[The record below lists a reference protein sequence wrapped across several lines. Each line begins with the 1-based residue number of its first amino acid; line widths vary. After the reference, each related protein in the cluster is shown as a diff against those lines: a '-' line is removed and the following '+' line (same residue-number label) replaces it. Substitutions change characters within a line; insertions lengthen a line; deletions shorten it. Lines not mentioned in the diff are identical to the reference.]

1 MLDSISEKQTDQH
14 PRAAGPDAPG
24 GIPAE
29 EATGVVSGTV
39 PAAAA
44 RPDSDRE
51 NTASTADHSAPAD
64 DDTVAPADNDTALAE
79 PDPAAQAAAGAESDL
94 LSAPPMKSDSQTFAR
109 AFGDFATGFSQRELW
124 LSLGW
129 QDIKQRY
136 RRSVLGPFWI
146 TIATGLQAAA
156 MGILYSMLLDQ
167 PLREFLPYVTVGLIV
182 WNVINASILEGADV
196 FIANEGLIKQ
206 LPSALSVHIY
216 RLVWRQLLFFA
227 HNMVI
232 YLVML
237 AAFGVWEDVNWA
249 SLLAIPAIL
258 LLFLNSM
265 WVSIVFGIFSTRYRD
280 IAPILGSTTLM
291 LFVLT
296 PVMWTTST
304 LENQMGAGSE
314 RARLVELVPTFH
326 YLEIVRAPLLGEPQ
340 ALRHW
345 VIVGVITL
353 VGWVVA
359 ILAMKQF
366 RSRVPYWV

>member
-1 MLDSISEKQTDQH
+1 
-14 PRAAGPDAPG
+14 
-24 GIPAE
+24 
-29 EATGVVSGTV
+29 VSSTV

-44 RPDSDRE
+44 RPDSVSDVSPVRTEESHAHSADSQASLDETPSDESRVRSEESPVQSNENPVSPDKNQDENPAPKE
-51 NTASTADHSAPAD
+51 NTAAP
-64 DDTVAPADNDTALAE
+64 TETGSVAVA
-79 PDPAAQAAAGAESDL
+79 
-94 LSAPPMKSDSQTFAR
+94 APPVSDSQTFHR
-109 AFGDFATGFSQRELW
+109 ASRDFRDGFAQRELW

-156 MGILYSMLLDQ
+156 MGVLYATLLGQ
-167 PLREFLPYVTVGLIV
+167 PLKSYLPYVTVGLIV
-182 WNVINASILEGADV
+182 WNVISASILEGSEV

-206 LPSALSVHIY
+206 LPSALSVHVY
-216 RLVWRQLLFFA
+216 RLVWRQMLFFA

-232 YLVML
+232 YLVLL
-237 AAFGVWEDVNWA
+237 AAFGIWENLSWS
-249 SLLAIPAIL
+249 SLLVIPAIV

-280 IAPILGSTTLM
+280 IAPILSSTTLM

-296 PVMWTTST
+296 PVMWTTSN
-304 LENQMGAGSE
+304 LQSQIGGNHD
-314 RARLVELVPTFH
+314 RARLAELVPTFH

-345 VIVGVITL
+345 VIVGAITM
-353 VGWVVA
+353 VGWIVA
-359 ILAMKQF
+359 IFAMKQY

>member
-1 MLDSISEKQTDQH
+1 MLGSISEKKTEQH
-14 PRAAGPDAPG
+14 DSGTPADTPG
-24 GIPAE
+24 GIPAVSG
-29 EATGVVSGTV
+29 AGVVSGTV

-44 RPDSDRE
+44 RPDSDPDQGAVSPEESRVRSE
-51 NTASTADHSAPAD
+51 SDEQ
-64 DDTVAPADNDTALAE
+64 DTATEQTAVPAQTPE
-79 PDPAAQAAAGAESDL
+79 DPDRDLL
-94 LSAPPMKSDSQTFAR
+94 LSAPPLVSDSQTFAR
-109 AFGDFATGFSQRELW
+109 AFRDFRTGFAQRELW

-167 PLREFLPYVTVGLIV
+167 PLQEFLPYVTVGLIV
-182 WNVINASILEGADV
+182 WNVINASILEGSEV

-206 LPSALSVHIY
+206 LPSALSVHVY
-216 RLVWRQLLFFA
+216 RLVWRQFLFFA

-237 AAFGVWEDVNWA
+237 AAFSVWRDIGPGT
-249 SLLAIPAIL
+249 LLAIPAIA

-296 PVMWTTST
+296 PVMWTTDT

-345 VIVGVITL
+345 VIVGAITL
-353 VGWVVA
+353 VGWIVA
-359 ILAMKQF
+359 VFAMKQY

>member
-1 MLDSISEKQTDQH
+1 MAKI
-14 PRAAGPDAPG
+14 
-24 GIPAE
+24 
-29 EATGVVSGTV
+29 V
-39 PAAAA
+39 P
-44 RPDSDRE
+44 
-51 NTASTADHSAPAD
+51 
-64 DDTVAPADNDTALAE
+64 
-79 PDPAAQAAAGAESDL
+79 
-94 LSAPPMKSDSQTFAR
+94 DSQTFRR
-109 AFGDFATGFSQRELW
+109 AFQDFAGGFAQRELW

-146 TIATGLQAAA
+146 TIATGLQAIA
-156 MGILYSMLLDQ
+156 MGVLYAALLGQ
-167 PLREFLPYVTVGLIV
+167 PLREYLPYVTVGLII
-182 WNVINASILEGADV
+182 WNVISASILEGSEV

-206 LPSALSVHIY
+206 LPSALSVHVY

-237 AAFGVWEDVNWA
+237 AAFGVWRHLGVA
-249 SLLAIPAIL
+249 SLTAIPAIL
-258 LLFLNSM
+258 LIFLNSM

-296 PVMWTTST
+296 PVMWTTKT
-304 LENQMGAGSE
+304 LESQIGNGD
-314 RARLVELVPTFH
+314 RAKLAEIVPTFH

-345 VIVGVITL
+345 VIVGAITL
-353 VGWVVA
+353 VGWIVA
-359 ILAMKQF
+359 IFAMKQY

>member
-1 MLDSISEKQTDQH
+1 M
-14 PRAAGPDAPG
+14 
-24 GIPAE
+24 
-29 EATGVVSGTV
+29 V
-39 PAAAA
+39 
-44 RPDSDRE
+44 
-51 NTASTADHSAPAD
+51 
-64 DDTVAPADNDTALAE
+64 
-79 PDPAAQAAAGAESDL
+79 
-94 LSAPPMKSDSQTFAR
+94 SDSQTFRR
-109 AFGDFATGFSQRELW
+109 AFLDFRSGVAQRELW

-156 MGILYSMLLDQ
+156 MGVLYAALLGQ
-167 PLREFLPYVTVGLIV
+167 PLREYLPYVTVGLII
-182 WNVINASILEGADV
+182 WNVISASILEGSEV

-206 LPSALSVHIY
+206 LPSALSVHVY
-216 RLVWRQLLFFA
+216 RMVWRQLLFFA

-237 AAFGVWEDVNWA
+237 AAFGVWQNLRWS
-249 SLLAIPAIL
+249 SLLAIPAIAL
-258 LLFLNSM
+258 VFLNSM

-296 PVMWTTST
+296 PVMWTTKT
-304 LENQMGAGSE
+304 LESQIGTGD
-314 RARLVELVPTFH
+314 RAKLAELVPTFH

-340 ALRHW
+340 ELRHW
-345 VIVGVITL
+345 LVVGGITIVGWI
-353 VGWVVA
+353 VA
-359 ILAMKQF
+359 IFAMKQY